1 MAPRK
6 TSVAEIYTHIF
17 EDLDFCNSGILVQL
31 FRNIVK
37 IVGLAGVMLVLDVRL
52 AAISFVLM
60 PLVIGADIVIL
71 LGRKAVCRTEIQ
83 LVPAIRTVEQAR
95 E

>member
-1 MAPRK
+1 M
-6 TSVAEIYTHIF
+6 Y
-17 EDLDFCNSGILVQL
+17 SGILVQL

-60 PLVIGADIVIL
+60 PLVIGLTVLCQKIARNIYRAIPYAPDGHQYIFVRASFGNENYTDIWQT
-71 LGRKAVCRTEIQ
+71 GA
-83 LVPAIRTVEQAR
+83 
-95 E
+95 

>member
-1 MAPRK
+1 MRCIRAF
-6 TSVAEIYTHIF
+6 SYSF
-17 EDLDFCNSGILVQL
+17 

-60 PLVIGADIVIL
+60 PLVIGLMINEGI
-71 LGRKAVCRTEIQ
+71 
-83 LVPAIRTVEQAR
+83 
-95 E
+95 